1 MVVLKFSSTQNI
13 GRDKTFRDK
22 LVKINRLLWNLFF
35 PNDPKAMPYFHQ
47 DLDGSKKKKKTTKT
61 VEPSVWFCL

>member
-47 DLDGSKKKKKTTKT
+47 DLDGSKKKNTTKT

>member
-22 LVKINRLLWNLFF
+22 LAKINRLLWNLFF

-47 DLDGSKKKKKTTKT
+47 DLDGSKKKKKKQQK
-61 VEPSVWFCL
+61 L